1 VVVLLRILM
10 VVGSSLIEA
19 TFLWCSRGPIRLPL
33 RFYSGFVS
41 SLVTIC
47 LQSLEGVGFRLYD
60 AR

>member
-1 VVVLLRILM
+1 M